1 MKSHSSINCDI
12 AHISSTPLQGPGHRL
27 GPLTPYP
34 HLHETLKKGIPVGS
48 TIVFSQNPPF
58 VYSPIVKGY
67 VYLYYL
73 ESVKSKELLSLNFN
87 K

>member
-48 TIVFSQNPPF
+48 KKVFSQL
-58 VYSPIVKGY
+58 SP
-67 VYLYYL
+67 L
-73 ESVKSKELLSLNFN
+73 SVSLSYRTFKSNELL
-87 K
+87 